1 MPSLKDIRGR
11 ITSVQS
17 TMQITRAMKLVA
29 AAKLRRA
36 QERIEA
42 QRPYAYEL
50 RSMIR
55 SLAERADE
63 NAHPLLHRRPMKR
76 VDVLVLTSDRGLCG
90 GFNMNI
96 CRAVENYLADHDEHE
111 DTGLVMVG
119 KKGKEYFKRRPE
131 YTIRNEYTDVL
142 FNPDLDHV
150 SQIGRDIV
158 ERYENEGLDGVLVVY
173 NEFKTAA
180 SQRVVVEQLL
190 PIVPEDFDDEDGD
203 GRPEGGEDN
212 RVEHK
217 FEPDQAAILN
227 GILPLHVNI
236 QIWRAVLESLASEMG
251 ARMTAMGAAT
261 SNASDILDK
270 LKLQY
275 NRARQESITN
285 ELIEIMSGAEA
296 LKG

>member
-50 RSMIR
+50 RTMIR
-55 SLAERADE
+55 SLAARDDE
-63 NAHPLLHRRPMKR
+63 DAHALLHRRPLKKI
-76 VDVLVLTSDRGLCG
+76 DVLVLTSDRGLCG

-96 CRAVENYLADHDEHE
+96 CRAVEGYLKEHNEHD
-111 DTGLVMVG
+111 DAGLVLVG
-119 KKGKEYFKRRPE
+119 KKGKEYFKRRD
-131 YTIRNEYTDVL
+131 YTIRNEYMDIL
-142 FNPDLDHV
+142 FDPDLDNV

-158 ERYENEGLDGVLVVY
+158 ERYEGEGLDGVLMVY
-173 NEFKTAA
+173 NEFKSAA
-180 SQRVVVEQLL
+180 SQKVVVEQLL
-190 PIVPEDFDDEDGD
+190 PIDVGSFEADEEAD
-203 GRPEGGEDN
+203 EAL
-212 RVEHK
+212 VEHK
-217 FEPDQAAILN
+217 FEPNQANVLDT
-227 GILPLHVNI
+227 ILPLHVNI

-251 ARMTAMGAAT
+251 ARMTAMEAAT

-270 LKLQY
+270 LRLQY

-285 ELIEIMSGAEA
+285 ELMEIIGGAEA

>member
-11 ITSVQS
+11 IVSVQS

-50 RSMIR
+50 RSMIC
-55 SLAERADE
+55 SLARRDEAD
-63 NAHPLLHRRPMKR
+63 AHPLLTRRPMRR

-96 CRAVENYLADHDEHE
+96 CRAVESYLREHDEHE
-111 DTGLVMVG
+111 DAGLVLVG
-119 KKGKEYFKRRPE
+119 KKGRDYFKRRD
-131 YTIRNEYTDVL
+131 YTIRNQYLDIL
-142 FNPDLDHV
+142 FNPDLDNV

-158 ERYENEGLDGVLVVY
+158 ERYQGAGLDGVLMVY
-173 NEFKTAA
+173 NEFKSAA

-190 PIVPEDFDDEDGD
+190 PIDVDADDLPCASDDENLVSH
-203 GRPEGGEDN
+203 R
-212 RVEHK
+212 
-217 FEPDQAAILN
+217 FEPTQTKVLDR
-227 GILPLHVNI
+227 ILPLHVNI

-251 ARMTAMGAAT
+251 ARMTAMEAAT
-261 SNASDILDK
+261 SNASDILGK

-275 NRARQESITN
+275 NRARQEAITN
-285 ELIEIMSGAEA
+285 ELMEIIGGAEA